1 MTVFPNQNK
10 YITTSDDGTMRIWDQ
25 KTRKQIAMI
34 RLDLDKEGN
43 EIAKL
48 KDGTLNLSA
57 MARAVDISPDG

>member
-1 MTVFPNQNK
+1 
-10 YITTSDDGTMRIWDQ
+10 MRIWDQ